1 MQGADT
7 QRCVN
12 GEQSWP
18 EGSQGAKRHTHRLA
32 ASKYLRHSRRAGH
45 DGEGGDRQKGDG
57 EATWRAGRWA
67 RRQGGRQLGWGWLPQ
82 CQVGMGRLPQH
93 TMPCM
98 LCCCCRPLRVAAGS
112 ARLHHSLVVCT
123 AAASEPAKL
132 NGERQRVVQR
142 DWRHA
147 WPAAASQTLPA
158 MLLQSDVKLQ
168 QQLGPPSTC
177 WHTQASSAQNAVVSE
192 NYPAARQPCAPW
204 E

>member
-1 MQGADT
+1 MCHSCRMETACYIGNPLETIIVSSWAIWFPGTSQGNNKSNMQGADT

-112 ARLHHSLVVCT
+112 AHLHYSLVVCT
-123 AAASEPAKL
+123 AGASEPAQL
-132 NGERQRVVQR
+132 NGGRQGVV
-142 DWRHA
+142 
-147 WPAAASQTLPA
+147 
-158 MLLQSDVKLQ
+158 
-168 QQLGPPSTC
+168 
-177 WHTQASSAQNAVVSE
+177 
-192 NYPAARQPCAPW
+192 
-204 E
+204 